1 MINTTKDVANCESN
15 GDCNIDRVGY
25 VVIGFIL
32 AILGYSIIKYW
43 ELILR

>member
-1 MINTTKDVANCESN
+1 MTKTTKDVANC
-15 GDCNIDRVGY
+15 NIDRAVY

-32 AILGYSIIKYW
+32 AILEYSIIKYW